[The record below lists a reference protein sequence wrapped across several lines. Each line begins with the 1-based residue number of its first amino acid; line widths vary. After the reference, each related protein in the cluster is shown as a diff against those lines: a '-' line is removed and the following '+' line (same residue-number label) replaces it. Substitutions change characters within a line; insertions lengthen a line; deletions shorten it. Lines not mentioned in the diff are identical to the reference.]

1 MNKKRQ
7 AVIKMLIENSF
18 KNTGTWKIIKK
29 KHLALLTTKSAS
41 LTNYETID
49 LKNCFNAFATSNNE
63 LIEVTQDE
71 EINDNATISNNAQN
85 SQVEVKRRLNIG
97 IRENFIRSQNI
108 KTVGI
113 EHMRV
118 RPIMERKYILLAT
131 VTWAKVRHVSHF
143 IELTIIGG

>member
-7 AVIKMLIENSF
+7 VVIKMLIENSF
-18 KNTGTWKIIKK
+18 KNTGTLKTIKK

-71 EINDNATISNNAQN
+71 EIDDNETISNNAQN
-85 SQVEVKRRLNIG
+85 SQVNNRRLNIG

-113 EHMRV
+113 ERMRI
-118 RPIMERKYILLAT
+118 RPSMERKYILLAT
-131 VTWAKVRHVSHF
+131 VTLKKLEDISSR
-143 IELTIIGG
+143 IQ

>member
-7 AVIKMLIENSF
+7 VVIKMLIENSF
-18 KNTGTWKIIKK
+18 KNTGTLKTIKK

-71 EINDNATISNNAQN
+71 EIDDNETISNNAQN
-85 SQVEVKRRLNIG
+85 SQVNNRRLNIG

-113 EHMRV
+113 ERIRI
-118 RPIMERKYILLAT
+118 RPSMERKYILLAT
-131 VTWAKVRHVSHF
+131 VTLKKLEDISSR
-143 IELTIIGG
+143 IQ

>member
-7 AVIKMLIENSF
+7 VVIKMLIENSF
-18 KNTGTWKIIKK
+18 KNTGTWKAIKK

-71 EINDNATISNNAQN
+71 EIDDNETISDNAQN
-85 SQVEVKRRLNIG
+85 SQVNNRRLNIG

-113 EHMRV
+113 ERMRI
-118 RPIMERKYILLAT
+118 RPSMERKYILLAT
-131 VTWAKVRHVSHF
+131 VTLKKLEDISSR
-143 IELTIIGG
+143 IQ

>member
-7 AVIKMLIENSF
+7 VVIKMLIENSF
-18 KNTGTWKIIKK
+18 KNTGTWKTIKK

-71 EINDNATISNNAQN
+71 EIDDNETISDNAQN
-85 SQVEVKRRLNIG
+85 SQVNNRRLNTLASEKI
-97 IRENFIRSQNI
+97 SLDL
-108 KTVGI
+108 KTSKQLV
-113 EHMRV
+113 
-118 RPIMERKYILLAT
+118 
-131 VTWAKVRHVSHF
+131 
-143 IELTIIGG
+143 

>member
-1 MNKKRQ
+1 M
-7 AVIKMLIENSF
+7 
-18 KNTGTWKIIKK
+18 
-29 KHLALLTTKSAS
+29 
-41 LTNYETID
+41 TNYETID

-113 EHMRV
+113 ERMRV
-118 RPIMERKYILLAT
+118 RPSMERKYILLAT
-131 VTWAKVRHVSHF
+131 VTLKKLEDISSR
-143 IELTIIGG
+143 IQ